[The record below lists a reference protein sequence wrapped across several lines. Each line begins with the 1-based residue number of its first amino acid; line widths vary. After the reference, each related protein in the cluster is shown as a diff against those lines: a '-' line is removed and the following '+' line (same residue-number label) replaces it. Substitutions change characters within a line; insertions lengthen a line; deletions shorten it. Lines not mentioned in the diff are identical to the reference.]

1 MPFSYKP
8 SSEITREVLERIAK
22 GIERQNELLEK
33 LVPSETPAKKGNKK

>member
-8 SSEITREVLERIAK
+8 SSEITREALERIAK

-33 LVPSETPAKKGNKK
+33 LIPAEKPAKKGNKK